1 MTTKTMLQ
9 KCLSIEDAQAIHE
22 NDTDVL
28 SISTKLKAE
37 GNPFLVIMVAPACDG
52 DSFGI
57 VIQTQFVNVTAEE
70 LKASVMDPAG
80 DTNDKAAA
88 YVLAAT
94 TRGAQ
99 ITATAL
105 NRAIQTGDD
114 TMAGMILDFVKELD
128 QYIEAVSE

>member
-1 MTTKTMLQ
+1 MLQ
-9 KCLSIEDAQAIHE
+9 KCISIEDAQAIHE
-22 NDTDVL
+22 NDIDVL

-37 GNPFLVIMVAPACDG
+37 GNPFHVIMVAPASDG

-70 LKASVMDPAG
+70 LKASAMDPAG
-80 DTNDKAAA
+80 DTKDKAAA